1 MNNIVLRMNIL
12 GGMNE
17 LVAEFGD
24 EEVLENW
31 ITFGVPDAAT
41 EDDLQAIAEDDECFT
56 DVCKH
61 FVNLLETMNYLQK

>member
-41 EDDLQAIAEDDECFT
+41 EDDLQAIAEDNECFA
-56 DVCKH
+56 DVCEH
-61 FVNLLETMNYLQK
+61 FANIVKIVLTNRN

>member
-1 MNNIVLRMNIL
+1 MKNIVLKMNIL

-17 LVAEFGD
+17 LVAELGD

-56 DVCKH
+56 DVCEY
-61 FVNLLETMNYLQK
+61 FVKLLKKYK

>member
-17 LVAEFGD
+17 LVAELGD

-41 EDDLQAIAEDDECFT
+41 EDELKEIAEDDDCFI
-56 DVCKH
+56 DICKY
-61 FVNLLETMNYLQK
+61 FIKLLKKYK

>member
-1 MNNIVLRMNIL
+1 MKNIVLRMNIL

-17 LVAEFGD
+17 LVAELRD

-41 EDDLQAIAEDDECFT
+41 EDELKEIAEDDDCFI
-56 DVCKH
+56 DICKY
-61 FVNLLETMNYLQK
+61 FIKLFKKYK